1 MKRRHL
7 RWAVLVG
14 AACVVVGLLVA
25 LTAGQPHAASLALLY
40 EEPASYRAL
49 GWLLLIAG
57 ITTGSGVIGY
67 LLGARQRTGS
77 SPTAG

>member
-1 MKRRHL
+1 VKRRHL

-25 LTAGQPHAASLALLY
+25 LISGQPPAIAVPTRY
-40 EEPASYRAL
+40 EEPAFDRAL

-57 ITTGSGVIGY
+57 VTTGSGVIGY